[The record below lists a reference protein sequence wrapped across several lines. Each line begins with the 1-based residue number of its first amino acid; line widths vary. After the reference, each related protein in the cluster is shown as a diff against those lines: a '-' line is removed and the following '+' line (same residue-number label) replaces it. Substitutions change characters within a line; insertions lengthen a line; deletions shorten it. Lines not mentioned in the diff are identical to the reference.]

1 MQLVSNALAQE
12 CAMGG
17 LMMAY
22 FMCVGWPGGRGTC
35 SAVKQLSTQLVQLVG
50 VGCIG
55 LCAEQKVVSAKSQQ
69 QASVSPFAA
78 A

>member
-22 FMCVGWPGGRGTC
+22 FMCVGWLGSRGTC
-35 SAVKQLSTQLVQLVG
+35 SAVLQLGKQLLQLT
-50 VGCIG
+50 G
-55 LCAEQKVVSAKSQQ
+55 LG
-69 QASVSPFAA
+69 
-78 A
+78 

>member
-22 FMCVGWPGGRGTC
+22 FMCVGWLNSRGTC
-35 SAVKQLSTQLVQLVG
+35 SAVQQLGLQLLRL
-50 VGCIG
+50 IG
-55 LCAEQKVVSAKSQQ
+55 LGSDKGITKRLLSQAKGQQHAELACILQ
-69 QASVSPFAA
+69 
-78 A
+78 